1 MTDTEH
7 KPKRTR
13 KPEPKE
19 AVAARQRA
27 LKAAREAQG
36 LKRVAN
42 LYARPEDH
50 QAIRDFVKRLYDP
63 KAGKE

>member
-1 MTDTEH
+1 MTDQP
-7 KPKRTR
+7 KPKRPR

-27 LKAAREAQG
+27 LVEARKAQG

-50 QAIRDFVKRLYDP
+50 QAIRDFVKTLHSP
-63 KAGKE
+63 KAGKD

>member
-1 MTDTEH
+1 MTDTEP
-7 KPKRTR
+7 KPKRPR

-36 LKRVAN
+36 LVRVAN

-50 QAIRDFVKRLYDP
+50 QTIREFAKTLHSP